1 MVMASMIDIHFIY
14 WDRTPTMCSTKRGNT
29 EDDVMIATALVYTV
43 LAFTGLVGSAIAW
56 GDLRKGIRKSTAK
69 QS

>member
-1 MVMASMIDIHFIY
+1 
-14 WDRTPTMCSTKRGNT
+14 MCSTKRGNT